1 MQRVFQAHVDNGVSK
16 TINISQDE
24 TPATVLDLYLDAYKL
39 GLKGTTVFRDK
50 SREDQYP
57 DVRKRAGM
65 LKSLRREAAW
75 TWK

>member
-50 SREDQYP
+50 SREYQILTCGKGQ
-57 DVRKRAGM
+57 VC
-65 LKSLRREAAW
+65 
-75 TWK
+75 